1 MQVQNKF
8 GQFNTSCKLIQC
20 IRIRMIGNLP
30 TSQASLF
37 LPSSLPALTLP
48 LRIHILHQRQTRPRD
63 QLGLLVVSFHFVV
76 RATLYY
82 IYLGLQCVYIA
93 KKSRILAAS
102 APIVWWAS
110 HVS

>member
-1 MQVQNKF
+1 
-8 GQFNTSCKLIQC
+8 
-20 IRIRMIGNLP
+20 MIGNLP

-37 LPSSLPALTLP
+37 LHSSLPSLTLP

-93 KKSRILAAS
+93 KKVEFLQPALQLCGGQVMY
-102 APIVWWAS
+102 PK
-110 HVS
+110 